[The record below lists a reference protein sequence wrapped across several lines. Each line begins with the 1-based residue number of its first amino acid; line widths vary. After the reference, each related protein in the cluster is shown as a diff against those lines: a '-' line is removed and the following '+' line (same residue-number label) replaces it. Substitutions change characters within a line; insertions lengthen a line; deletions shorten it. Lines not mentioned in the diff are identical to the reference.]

1 MKWLATMVM
10 LYMLAALCW
19 WSTLL
24 LKQNDAIFD
33 LSKTTTHFVD
43 EKAITT
49 AEGKWIKQKKMILG
63 EGLVFGISL
72 LLGIYLIY
80 RSSRKEIETTKK
92 QNNFLLSFSHE
103 LKSPLTAINLSLDTI
118 KKRQLPHETQQEI
131 CGRALKES
139 RRLEAL
145 INSILMVAKIDDFT
159 LTKERIDLYN
169 MTSDIVQVMNATGE
183 AKSEIILHKNTEDNA
198 IEADKQAVQSIL
210 INIIENAIKYGN
222 KLPINI
228 GFRDSKEHVLVT
240 VADQGIGISAEEKA
254 KIFDRFYRVGDESVR
269 KSKGTGLGLFIV
281 KKLVEAHN
289 GAIQV
294 SDSVPHG
301 TTFTISL
308 PKNIAV

>member
-1 MKWLATMVM
+1 
-10 LYMLAALCW
+10 
-19 WSTLL
+19 
-24 LKQNDAIFD
+24 
-33 LSKTTTHFVD
+33 
-43 EKAITT
+43 
-49 AEGKWIKQKKMILG
+49 MILG

-131 CGRALKES
+131 CGRAIKES

-183 AKSEIILHKNTEDNA
+183 AKSEIFLHKNAEDNT
-198 IEADKQAVQSIL
+198 IEADKQALQSIM

-222 KLPINI
+222 NLPISI
-228 GFRDSKEHVLVT
+228 GFSDNGDHVLISV
-240 VADQGIGISAEEKA
+240 VDQGIGIGAEEKA
-254 KIFDRFYRVGDESVR
+254 KNF
-269 KSKGTGLGLFIV
+269 
-281 KKLVEAHN
+281 
-289 GAIQV
+289 
-294 SDSVPHG
+294 
-301 TTFTISL
+301 
-308 PKNIAV
+308 